1 MSRLKLYTAI
11 YVVLFV
17 LATAQV
23 GLEAFL
29 DVGATFLGLE
39 AYWWVFVGIMIVSMF
54 KAVVVAG
61 YFQHLRWEP
70 RSLSYL
76 MLLGLSA
83 ALALTLAAAY
93 SIT

>member
-1 MSRLKLYTAI
+1 MTTTRTYAII

-17 LATAQV
+17 MATAQV
-23 GLEAFL
+23 VVELTGYVES
-29 DVGATFLGLE
+29 
-39 AYWWVFVGIMIVSMF
+39 AYWVAFWVIIVLSAI

-61 YFQHLRWEP
+61 YYQHLLYEP

-76 MLLGLSA
+76 MGIGLLA
-83 ALALTLAAAY
+83 ALALTIAASY